1 MYLPPYTQDEDTGQI
16 YQDLDAPEAAVKHGG
31 SYCPWCIDL
40 GLKGGLIKG
49 RLITDGR
56 NRSKWTG
63 PFVGLSQT
71 LK

>member
-40 GLKGGLIKG
+40 GIKGGLIQG
-49 RLITDGR
+49 H
-56 NRSKWTG
+56 
-63 PFVGLSQT
+63 
-71 LK
+71 